1 MKITQ
6 RNSRGST
13 QLLLILLALTAL
25 ALSACVAPIA
35 APPADATEP
44 PAEESVAAPES
55 DEDFVASI
63 TLPDGT
69 ECLNAGQ
76 GATMAFD
83 GERVN
88 YTCGKIDDGDLVL
101 LGDLVSPMLDQLVVT
116 RGITTHGSDGFSLVE
131 SNEITL
137 RMSEVTLADG
147 MLCLNAGQ
155 GATLGFDDKRVNYT
169 CETTDEGD
177 IVLLGDFQA
186 DGTALMVERGLVVR
200 GEGDAGFE
208 LAESEMVS
216 VSSVVGVDME

>member
-6 RNSRGST
+6 RNKRGHT
-13 QLLLILLALTAL
+13 QLLLILLALTTL
-25 ALSACVAPIA
+25 ILSACVAPIA

-44 PAEESVAAPES
+44 PAEEGAAVPV
-55 DEDFVASI
+55 DEEGFVASI

-88 YTCGKIDDGDLVL
+88 YTCGTIDEGDVVL

-116 RGITTHGSDGFSLVE
+116 RGITTHGGDGFSLVE
-131 SNEITL
+131 SNEITM

-155 GATLGFDDKRVNYT
+155 GATMGFDDKRVNYT
-169 CETTDEGD
+169 CDTTDEGD
-177 IVLLGDFQA
+177 VVLLGDFQA

-216 VSSVVGVDME
+216 VSSVVGVNME